1 MMSNFSK
8 ARDKLKMVLDDLR
21 RSISRYFEGDFP
33 DSIFRMQLAVE
44 NACKSILSFLGVE
57 YELTHFP
64 STIISHLLSDKSAFK
79 RYGFKKEHTNYLLQ
93 VITYASSLETQGSMP
108 RYGWETEERIILPRE
123 IYDENLAKMLIR
135 DGLLALKNVS
145 KFFKLF
151 ELPRDV
157 RTEVEKLNHEVERAL
172 KKLG

>member
-1 MMSNFSK
+1 MSNFSK

-21 RSISRYFEGDFP
+21 RSISRYSEGDFP

-151 ELPRDV
+151 ELPGDV